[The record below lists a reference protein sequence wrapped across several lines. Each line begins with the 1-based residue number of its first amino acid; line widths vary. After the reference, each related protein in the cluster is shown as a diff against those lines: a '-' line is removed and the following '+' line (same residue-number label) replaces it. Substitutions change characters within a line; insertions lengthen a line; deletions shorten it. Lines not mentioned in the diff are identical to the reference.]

1 MAITDGPQEWPDS
14 ISGGGLFSACRFRAE
29 PIKALPGYA
38 ARQVD
43 RVQALSYYYP
53 KTLRANPVIFNRT
66 AIS

>member
-1 MAITDGPQEWPDS
+1 VNAHVENEGLAAPDGTIVQQAQ
-14 ISGGGLFSACRFRAE
+14 I
-29 PIKALPGYA
+29 
-38 ARQVD
+38 D

>member
-1 MAITDGPQEWPDS
+1 MAITDGPQERPDP
-14 ISGGGLFSACRFRAE
+14 ISGGGAPSGRRVRAE
-29 PIKALPGYA
+29 PIRALPDYA

-53 KTLRANPVIFNRT
+53 KTLRANPVISNRT